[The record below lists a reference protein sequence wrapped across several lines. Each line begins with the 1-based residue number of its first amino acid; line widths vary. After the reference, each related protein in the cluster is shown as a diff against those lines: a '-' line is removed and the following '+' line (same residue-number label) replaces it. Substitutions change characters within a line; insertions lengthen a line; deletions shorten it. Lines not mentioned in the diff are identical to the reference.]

1 MRLNAVKTSKGTI
14 LYIIKDININGKRST
29 KTVER
34 LGSEDELRIK
44 LNGEDPYVWAKSYID
59 KLNYNHKNKNA
70 PIIVKYQPN
79 VLLDS
84 NHIRLFNGGHLF
96 LQSIYYDLKLDK
108 ICNDISNNYK
118 FDYNLNSILSSLVYS
133 RILAPSSK
141 LSSFEYSKSLIDKP
155 KLDIQNVYRA
165 LDVLSDN
172 SDYIQEKLY
181 KNSLSVIERNTDIL
195 YYDCTNYFFEIEEAD
210 GLKQYGVSKENR
222 PNPIVQMG
230 LFMDSNGIPLAFNI
244 NKGNTNEQTTL
255 KPLEKKIIKDFDIS
269 KFVVCTDAGLS
280 SYTNR
285 KFNNIG
291 NRAFITTQSIK
302 KMKKHIKEWA
312 LSSDGWYLSD
322 NGKSYNLNDIEKE
335 IDACDDIDRVKQL
348 NNLVFYKSRWIN
360 ENGLEQRLIVTF
372 SFKFRDYQRNIRNK
386 QIDRA
391 IKKID
396 REPTRIGKVNS
407 NDYRRFIETT
417 TTTIDGEATK
427 QVKHTINIDKI
438 RDEEMYD
445 GFYGVC
451 TNLESSEKEIVKINK
466 SRWQIEECFRIMK
479 SEFKARPVYLQRDN
493 RIEAHFLTCFISL
506 LIYRILE
513 NRLDKKYTCNEI
525 IETLSNMKFLEV
537 TGEGYIPAYT
547 RTDITDKL
555 HEVFG
560 FRTDYTI
567 ISGKEIKK
575 IYKKTKR

>member
-1 MRLNAVKTSKGTI
+1 
-14 LYIIKDININGKRST
+14 
-29 KTVER
+29 
-34 LGSEDELRIK
+34 
-44 LNGEDPYVWAKSYID
+44 
-59 KLNYNHKNKNA
+59 
-70 PIIVKYQPN
+70 
-79 VLLDS
+79 
-84 NHIRLFNGGHLF
+84 
-96 LQSIYYDLKLDK
+96 
-108 ICNDISNNYK
+108 
-118 FDYNLNSILSSLVYS
+118 
-133 RILAPSSK
+133 
-141 LSSFEYSKSLIDKP
+141 
-155 KLDIQNVYRA
+155 
-165 LDVLSDN
+165 
-172 SDYIQEKLY
+172 
-181 KNSLSVIERNTDIL
+181 
-195 YYDCTNYFFEIEEAD
+195 
-210 GLKQYGVSKENR
+210 
-222 PNPIVQMG
+222 
-230 LFMDSNGIPLAFNI
+230 
-244 NKGNTNEQTTL
+244 
-255 KPLEKKIIKDFDIS
+255 
-269 KFVVCTDAGLS
+269 
-280 SYTNR
+280 
-285 KFNNIG
+285 
-291 NRAFITTQSIK
+291 
-302 KMKKHIKEWA
+302 MKKHIKEWA

-479 SEFKARPVYLQRDN
+479 SEFKAKPVYLQRDN